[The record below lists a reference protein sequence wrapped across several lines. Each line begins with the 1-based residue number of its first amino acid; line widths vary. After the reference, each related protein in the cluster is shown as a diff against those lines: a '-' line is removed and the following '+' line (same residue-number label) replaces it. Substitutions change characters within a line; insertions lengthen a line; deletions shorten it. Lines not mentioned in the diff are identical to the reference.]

1 VFSFLTTA
9 FLPDSPRNMLHVN
22 DPLRTDV
29 VLRQRRIQDPAK
41 WREVIYETQ
50 RCLTKQVDCVDVASA
65 VVIGIWDRALK
76 NSGPNTGFDYGGRL
90 MAAWLDR

>member
-1 VFSFLTTA
+1 MS
-9 FLPDSPRNMLHVN
+9 HVN
-22 DPLRTDV
+22 DPVLPEF
-29 VLRQRRIQDPAK
+29 VLRQLRIQDPAK
-41 WREVIYETQ
+41 RREVICETQ

-76 NSGPNTGFDYGGRL
+76 NSGRNIGFDYSGRL